1 MASRSPGPSQM
12 CSGRSSL
19 RSPEAPLRRQTLRR
33 MLWEM
38 ESAEAAAHSQEDEDH
53 SADGH
58 TWIEEPRRQT
68 ATVRPWVLGPLFCQ
82 PVA

>member
-1 MASRSPGPSQM
+1 M
-12 CSGRSSL
+12 
-19 RSPEAPLRRQTLRR
+19 RR

-58 TWIEEPRRQT
+58 TWTEEPRRQT

-82 PVA
+82 PVAWAGGAGLRGSLWRAGYDAFGRR